1 MRSWLLRY
9 WRALLGAIVV
19 VGIAIGGVVYVYW
32 NRMVPIAAMA
42 VNYVLYL
49 SAPVGT
55 LETEIAPGVAAAV
68 GLDDFGIAAGCS
80 CRNRGR
86 LAKLQQDAHLGP
98 LLAAKSDQ
106 QNKRRQAQSSL
117 HL

>member
-1 MRSWLLRY
+1 MRHWLVKY
-9 WRALLGAIVV
+9 WRALLGTIVV

-42 VNYVLYL
+42 INYVLYW

-55 LETEIAPGVAAAV
+55 LETEIAP
-68 GLDDFGIAAGCS
+68 GCS